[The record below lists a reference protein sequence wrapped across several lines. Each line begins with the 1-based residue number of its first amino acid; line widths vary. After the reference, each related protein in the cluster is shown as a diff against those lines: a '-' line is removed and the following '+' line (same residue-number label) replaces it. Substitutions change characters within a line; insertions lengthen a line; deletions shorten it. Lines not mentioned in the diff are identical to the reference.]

1 MALRASNSSNTDT
14 SSQKD
19 AIPSL
24 LPGLPL
30 FWPHADKHP
39 AMEWERWIDLFAA
52 AVMAKHSIS
61 IDELTRTV
69 DEGHPRVKVLI
80 GDMPEEA
87 AEKKV
92 VTWLFLSV
100 GEPARKL
107 FKDKYPELSVWTLQ
121 TGDMLQRCENCFHIA
136 RNRTLDRHKF
146 LSRKQQANE
155 SLQQF
160 WHALNG
166 LASKCEL
173 GEITQTLVHDVFILN
188 MNNKKVQKLCVEPF
202 NDPQEALQYA
212 ISYEEGIK

>member
-1 MALRASNSSNTDT
+1 
-14 SSQKD
+14 
-19 AIPSL
+19 
-24 LPGLPL
+24 
-30 FWPHADKHP
+30 
-39 AMEWERWIDLFAA
+39 
-52 AVMAKHSIS
+52 
-61 IDELTRTV
+61 
-69 DEGHPRVKVLI
+69 
-80 GDMPEEA
+80 MPEEA

-121 TGDMLQRCENCFHIA
+121 TREMLQRCENCFYIA

-160 WHALNG
+160 WHMLNG

-173 GEITQTLVHDVFILN
+173 GEITQTLVHDVFIN
-188 MNNKKVQKLCVEPF
+188 IS
-202 NDPQEALQYA
+202 ALA
-212 ISYEEGIK
+212 GILLKSGNVYFFSEQFFGRSG